1 MQELEET
8 FLEEYQGAREQL
20 EKGRHKNALILFS
33 KSLFALCDII
43 LYHKLKK
50 LPKNHNER
58 FRMLEEFFPE
68 VYLIVD
74 ELFGLYT
81 DAYSKPI
88 LKEASQKIQNGI
100 KQIITLVEIPKPIK
114 EIVK

>member
-1 MQELEET
+1 MLT
-8 FLEEYQGAREQL
+8 TNSFLM
-20 EKGRHKNALILFS
+20 KIVI
-33 KSLFALCDII
+33 SLFICL